1 MRRLL
6 SVVSVAVIAIIFLG
20 DASKADAQVAPD
32 RASSLK
38 ILSGAVEAL
47 SAGVAPSVVQ
57 VLVTGFATVN
67 EGAHQDTDLVIGR
80 QRVLGS
86 GAIISADGD
95 IVTNAHVVRGARRV
109 QVVLQGADG
118 RTRTVDARIAGLTQE
133 LDLALLKI
141 NETGLIPLPLADYKK
156 VHQGQLVFAFGSPQG
171 LRGTMTMGVV
181 SARERQ
187 PDPDT
192 PIAYIQTDAPIA
204 KGNSGG
210 PLVDTDGELVG
221 INTFI
226 SLDSTT
232 SQGLGFA
239 LPSSLVA
246 MAVPN
251 LRQYGRLHRG
261 QIGMLLQTVT
271 PALKDGLGLSRA
283 TGALVSDVV
292 AGGPADAVGMRVG
305 DVIISVDGEPVDGV
319 LPVGM
324 RLFTSNGKDSVRL
337 RYQRGDEILTADVAV
352 VHEPNDLDRLTDTIN
367 PEDSF
372 VPMLGI
378 MGATITTDLASLL
391 PSIRLPLG
399 VIVAA
404 RAAIGG
410 TADVSL
416 VTGDVIHGVNGEPVR
431 NMEQLRK
438 LLDRIPPGRPVV
450 LQIERNGQFSF
461 VAFDAD

>member
-6 SVVSVAVIAIIFLG
+6 TVANAAVVAVTVLST
-20 DASKADAQVAPD
+20 ASGADAQVAPD

-38 ILSGAVEAL
+38 LLSAAVEAL
-47 SAGVAPSVVQ
+47 SARVAPSVVQ
-57 VLVTGFATVN
+57 VLVTGFGTVN
-67 EGAHQDTDLVIGR
+67 DGARQDTDLVIGR
-80 QRVLGS
+80 QRTLGS
-86 GAIISADGD
+86 GVIISADGD

-109 QVVLQGADG
+109 QVVLQGSDG
-118 RTRTVDARIAGLTQE
+118 RSRTVDARIAGLTQE

-141 NETGLIPLPLADYKK
+141 DETGLVPLPLANYQN
-156 VHQGQLVFAFGSPQG
+156 VRQGQLVFAFGSPQG
-171 LRGTMTMGVV
+171 LRGTMTMGIV
-181 SARERQ
+181 SARERK
-187 PDPDT
+187 PDPDN

-210 PLVDTDGELVG
+210 PLVNADAELVG

-226 SLDSTT
+226 STDSATN
-232 SQGLGFA
+232 QGLGFA

-246 MAVPN
+246 MAVPK

-261 QIGMLLQTVT
+261 RIGVLLQTMT

-283 TGALVSDVV
+283 TGALVSDVA

-319 LPVGM
+319 LPIGM
-324 RLFTSNGKDSVRL
+324 RLFTSNGNDSLRL
-337 RYQRGDEILTADVAV
+337 RYQRGDEVLTADVAV
-352 VHEPNDLDRLTDTIN
+352 VDEPKDLDRLTDTIN

-378 MGATITTDLASLL
+378 LGATITSGLASQL
-391 PSIRLPLG
+391 PSIRFPLG

-431 NMEQLRK
+431 NVEQLRR
-438 LLDRIPPGRPVV
+438 LLDDISPGRPVV

-461 VAFDAD
+461 VTFDAD

>member
-1 MRRLL
+1 MRRL
-6 SVVSVAVIAIIFLG
+6 STVASAAVVAIIFSG
-20 DASKADAQVAPD
+20 AASDADAQIASD

-38 ILSGAVEAL
+38 LLSGAVEAL
-47 SAGVAPSVVQ
+47 SASVAPSVVQ

-67 EGAHQDTDLVIGR
+67 EGARQDTDLVIGR
-80 QRVLGS
+80 QRTLGS

-109 QVVLQGADG
+109 QVVLQDTDG
-118 RTRTVDARIAGLTQE
+118 RSRTVDARIVGLTQE

-141 NETGLIPLPLADYKK
+141 NATGLVPLALADYKR
-156 VHQGQLVFAFGSPQG
+156 VQQGQLVFAFGSPQG
-171 LRGTMTMGVV
+171 LRGTMTMGIV

-187 PDPDT
+187 PDPDN

-204 KGNSGG
+204 RGNSGG
-210 PLVDTDGELVG
+210 PLVNADGELVG

-226 SLDSTT
+226 STDSTT
-232 SQGLGFA
+232 SQGVGFA

-246 MAVPN
+246 MAVPK

-261 QIGMLLQTVT
+261 QIGVLLQTMT
-271 PALKDGLGLSRA
+271 PALKEGLGLSRA
-283 TGALVSDVV
+283 TGALVSDVA
-292 AGGPADAVGMRVG
+292 AGGPAAAVGLRVG
-305 DVIISVDGEPVDGV
+305 DIIIGVDGEPVDGV
-319 LPVGM
+319 LPLGM
-324 RLFTSNGKDSVRL
+324 RLFTSNGTDSVRL

-352 VHEPNDLDRLTDTIN
+352 VDAPNDLDRLTDTIN

-378 MGATITTDLASLL
+378 MGATMTTSLASQL
-391 PSIRLPLG
+391 PSIRFPLG

-404 RAAIGG
+404 RAAVGG

-416 VTGDVIHGVNGEPVR
+416 ITGDVIHGVNGEVVR
-431 NMEQLRK
+431 NVEQLRG
-438 LLDRIPPGRPVV
+438 LLDHIAPGRPVV

>member
-1 MRRLL
+1 MKRLFTVA
-6 SVVSVAVIAIIFLG
+6 SAAVVTIMFLG
-20 DASKADAQVAPD
+20 TASKADAQIAPD

-38 ILSGAVEAL
+38 LLSDAVDAL
-47 SAGVAPSVVQ
+47 STRVAPSVVQ

-67 EGAHQDTDLVIGR
+67 EGARQETDLVIGR
-80 QRVLGS
+80 QRTLGS

-118 RTRTVDARIAGLTQE
+118 RSRTVDARIAGLTQE

-141 NETGLIPLPLADYKK
+141 NETGLVPLPLADYKK

-187 PDPDT
+187 PDPDH

-204 KGNSGG
+204 RGNSGG
-210 PLVDTDGELVG
+210 PLVNADGELVG

-226 SLDSTT
+226 TTDSTT
-232 SQGLGFA
+232 SQGPGFA

-246 MAVPN
+246 MAVPK

-261 QIGMLLQTVT
+261 QIGVLLQTMT

-283 TGALVSDVV
+283 TGALVADVA

-305 DVIISVDGEPVDGV
+305 DVIIRVDGEPVDGV

-324 RLFTSNGKDSVRL
+324 RLYTSNGTDSVRL
-337 RYQRGDEILTADVAV
+337 RYQRGDEVLTADVAV
-352 VHEPNDLDRLTDTIN
+352 IDEPNDLDRLTDTIN

-378 MGATITTDLASLL
+378 MGATITSSLASQL
-391 PSIRLPLG
+391 PSIRFPLG

-431 NMEQLRK
+431 SVEQLRR
-438 LLDRIPPGRPVV
+438 LLDGVAPRRPVV
-450 LQIERNGQFSF
+450 LQIERNRQFSF
-461 VAFDAD
+461 VTFDAD

>member
-1 MRRLL
+1 MRRVFTAA
-6 SVVSVAVIAIIFLG
+6 SAAVVAIAILG
-20 DASKADAQVAPD
+20 NAPEADAQIASD

-38 ILSGAVEAL
+38 LLSGAVEAL
-47 SAGVAPSVVQ
+47 SASVAPSVVQ

-67 EGAHQDTDLVIGR
+67 EGVRQDTDLVIGR

-86 GAIISADGD
+86 GAIISADGE

-109 QVVLQGADG
+109 QVVLQGTGG
-118 RTRTVDARIAGLTQE
+118 RTRTVDARVAGLTQE

-141 NETGLIPLPLADYKK
+141 NETGLVPLPLADYTK
-156 VHQGQLVFAFGSPQG
+156 VRQGQLVFAFGSPQG
-171 LRGTMTMGVV
+171 FRGTMTMGVV

-187 PDPDT
+187 PDPDN
-192 PIAYIQTDAPIA
+192 PIAYVQTDAPIA

-210 PLVDTDGELVG
+210 PLVNADGELVG

-232 SQGLGFA
+232 SQGVGFA

-246 MAVPN
+246 MAVPK

-261 QIGMLLQTVT
+261 QIGVLLQTMT
-271 PALKDGLGLSRA
+271 PALKEGLGLSCA
-283 TGALVSDVV
+283 TGALVSDVA

-305 DVIISVDGEPVDGV
+305 DVIIGVDGEPVTGV

-324 RLFTSNGKDSVRL
+324 RLFTSDGKDTIRL
-337 RYQRGDEILTADVAV
+337 RYQRGDEVLTADVAV
-352 VHEPNDLDRLTDTIN
+352 VEEPNDLDRLTDTID

-378 MGATITTDLASLL
+378 MGATITNSLVSQL
-391 PSIRLPLG
+391 PLIRFPLG

-404 RAAIGG
+404 RAAVGG

-431 NMEQLRK
+431 NMEQLRT
-438 LLDRIPPGRPVV
+438 LLGHIAPGRPVV